1 MGDDARVIDYAALEP
16 YVKTAQELFAGWT
29 EWDWLLWAGQ
39 TLMRELVE
47 QVAKEEEELRTKV
60 EAAQCESA

>member
-1 MGDDARVIDYAALEP
+1 MGDDAGVMDYAALEP

-29 EWDWLLWAGQ
+29 EQDWLPWAGQ
-39 TLMRELVE
+39 TLMRELAE
-47 QVAKEEEELRTKV
+47 QVVKEEEELRTKV